1 MSSSSTSTSESS
13 DDSSMS
19 EEVSQA
25 QDEHKILKIRIPL
38 KRKREDEESEDQ
50 QSVSESSPQSES
62 SDSEKKP
69 PKKIRRLIVPPTQG
83 WFINLLG
90 MEEAPIRQIVE
101 NFNAPPFQKDFPGS
115 SAVLYEA
122 SSIKRLPTKEERAEF
137 DAETKRLAKEKQAAS
152 GNKKKEL
159 TEEEKE
165 KRKAKNALPEVQ
177 ERKREIAKLRREAFN
192 DCADAK
198 KKYKE
203 LVKSRLKPL
212 PPRTRPKKVKVEEKP
227 VDTDM
232 KQEE

>member
-1 MSSSSTSTSESS
+1 
-13 DDSSMS
+13 MS

-25 QDEHKILKIRIPL
+25 QDEQKLLKIRIPL

-50 QSVSESSPQSES
+50 QNPCEGSPPSES

-69 PKKIRRLIVPPTQG
+69 PKKIRRLVVPPAQG

-101 NFNAPPFQKDFPGS
+101 NFNAAPFQEQFPGS

-122 SSIKRLPTKEERAEF
+122 SAIKRQPTKEERAEF

-165 KRKAKNALPEVQ
+165 KRKAKNALPEVK
-177 ERKREIAKLRREAFN
+177 ERKRKITKLKREAFN
-192 DCADAK
+192 QSEDAK
-198 KKYKE
+198 RRYKN
-203 LVKSRLKPL
+203 LVKTQLEPL
-212 PPRTRPKKVKVEEKP
+212 PKRTRPKKVKVEEKP